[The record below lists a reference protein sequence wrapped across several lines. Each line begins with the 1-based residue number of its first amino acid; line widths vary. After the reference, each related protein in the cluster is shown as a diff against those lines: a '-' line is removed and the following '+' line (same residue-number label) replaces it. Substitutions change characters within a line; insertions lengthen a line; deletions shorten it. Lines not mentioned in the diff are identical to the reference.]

1 MTCRGRAGGLVAAT
15 ANTSSRSSA
24 SSTRKSSQSP
34 YSQQAGGIM
43 PSRAGNPD
51 VVVVGAGFA
60 GASIAAVLSRAG
72 IEVLLLERQREYRAR
87 VRGEFMQ
94 PWGVLEARAAGLED
108 VIRSTQA
115 VDGRYSVRFDELIEP
130 SLAAASKQDNSTIL
144 PDVAG
149 ALCASHPGS
158 CQALADEAVQAGA
171 QLLRGVDGVRVQAG
185 KRPAIAFRNGAE
197 TELRPRL
204 IIGADGRR
212 STVRRQSGIEAN
224 IEPATHVVAGL
235 LVTGASQWP
244 DDLYAIGVEGDLLF
258 YVFPQGS
265 GRARLYTSHANGQSA
280 RWAGPAGAQ
289 RLVQAFAG
297 LRAVPDG
304 MSLREITPAGPCATF
319 SGEHL
324 WCDTP
329 YADGIVLLGGAG
341 GYDDPATGQGL
352 SLAMSDVRQ
361 LTELLLASPDWTAP
375 AFRGYGERRAE
386 RLRRMRRVSKTY
398 AALMTTFTDAGRA
411 RRDRYY
417 AASGAR
423 QDQVRM
429 ALGAMFLGPDRM
441 PSEAFTDELHQ
452 SLLA

>member
-1 MTCRGRAGGLVAAT
+1 
-15 ANTSSRSSA
+15 
-24 SSTRKSSQSP
+24 
-34 YSQQAGGIM
+34 M

-72 IEVLLLERQREYRAR
+72 IEVLLLERQREYRDR

-158 CQALADEAVQAGA
+158 CQALADEAVHAGA
-171 QLLRGVDGVRVQAG
+171 QLLRGVAEVRVQAG
-185 KRPAIAFRNGAE
+185 KRPAIAFCNGAE

-212 STVRRQSGIEAN
+212 STVRKQSGVEAHV
-224 IEPATHVVAGL
+224 EPATHMVAGL

-244 DDLYAIGVEGDLLF
+244 DDLYAIGVEGDLLC

-265 GRARLYTSHANGQSA
+265 GRARLYTCHANGQSA
-280 RWAGPAGAQ
+280 RWA
-289 RLVQAFAG
+289 R
-297 LRAVPDG
+297 
-304 MSLREITPAGPCATF
+304 S
-319 SGEHL
+319 
-324 WCDTP
+324 
-329 YADGIVLLGGAG
+329 
-341 GYDDPATGQGL
+341 
-352 SLAMSDVRQ
+352 
-361 LTELLLASPDWTAP
+361 
-375 AFRGYGERRAE
+375 
-386 RLRRMRRVSKTY
+386 
-398 AALMTTFTDAGRA
+398 ALPWRCVM
-411 RRDRYY
+411 
-417 AASGAR
+417 
-423 QDQVRM
+423 
-429 ALGAMFLGPDRM
+429 
-441 PSEAFTDELHQ
+441 H
-452 SLLA
+452 